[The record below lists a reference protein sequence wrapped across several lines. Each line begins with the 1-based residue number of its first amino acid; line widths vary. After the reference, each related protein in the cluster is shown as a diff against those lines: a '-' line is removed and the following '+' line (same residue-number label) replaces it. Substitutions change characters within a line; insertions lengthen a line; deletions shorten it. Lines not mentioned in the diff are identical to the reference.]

1 MKTNVLRISGALA
14 LAILGAVLAS
24 VYFPTG
30 PTFTIHS
37 GPPGP
42 SPILGP
48 SPIPGPGPV
57 ILAFLIAGLLY
68 WALWITGLVLLIMVL
83 YRVLRLLKAWEREG
97 GLSYRT

>member
-37 GPPGP
+37 GPAP
-42 SPILGP
+42 SPILGT

>member
-24 VYFPTG
+24 VYSPTG

-37 GPPGP
+37 GPGP

-57 ILAFLIAGLLY
+57 ILAFLIAGLL
-68 WALWITGLVLLIMVL
+68 
-83 YRVLRLLKAWEREG
+83 
-97 GLSYRT
+97 

>member
-24 VYFPTG
+24 VYSPTG

-37 GPPGP
+37 GP
-42 SPILGP
+42 GP

-57 ILAFLIAGLLY
+57 ILAFLIAGLL
-68 WALWITGLVLLIMVL
+68 
-83 YRVLRLLKAWEREG
+83 
-97 GLSYRT
+97 